1 MSELRRYQRL
11 FVARGSPSGALAIR
25 PWWFGSGGSGPASG
39 GEAMSYEFLGDVLRV
54 QPDFAGAVRRAFVV
68 RKLLTS
74 AGER

>member
-1 MSELRRYQRL
+1 
-11 FVARGSPSGALAIR
+11 
-25 PWWFGSGGSGPASG
+25 
-39 GEAMSYEFLGDVLRV
+39 MSYEFLGDVLRV